1 VDFEGLAN
9 FADLEFLDVVVDD
22 SFGASRIAII

>member
-9 FADLEFLDVVVDD
+9 FANLEFLDVAGDD